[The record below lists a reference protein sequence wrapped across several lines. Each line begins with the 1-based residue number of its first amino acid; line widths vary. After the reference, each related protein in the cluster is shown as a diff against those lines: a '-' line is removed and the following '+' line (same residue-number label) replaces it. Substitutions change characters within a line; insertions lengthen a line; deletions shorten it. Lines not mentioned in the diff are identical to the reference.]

1 MADVPFDMTAVKGLF
16 KNKWMLG
23 GVAVAAGAGGF
34 VLYKKKK
41 AGNSSSSSTG
51 TDQAAGATTVPYGS
65 GFMNTSG
72 TDFANWVGQYS
83 GSLQNQ
89 LDAFA
94 KQQTDF
100 LSKLPGS
107 PASPTGGTASGWAAP
122 GSVGYQPKPTG
133 SVTRKVQAGDT
144 WAMYLKNYFHGGA
157 TTNTAALEAWSGLM
171 GGTSSPT
178 LTAGQIVKLPT
189 SSPGYA
195 PGSSPGV

>member
-1 MADVPFDMTAVKGLF
+1 MTAVKGLL

-23 GVAVAAGAGGF
+23 GAAAAAAAGGF
-34 VLYKKKK
+34 VLYKKRKS
-41 AGNSSSSSTG
+41 GGGSGSTTG
-51 TDQAAGATTVPYGS
+51 TDQAAGASTVPYGS

-100 LSKLPGS
+100 LSKLPGT
-107 PASPTGGTASGWAAP
+107 PASPTGGTGGGWPAP
-122 GSVGYQPKPTG
+122 GTTGYQPKPAG
-133 SVTRKVQAGDT
+133 SVTIKAKAGDT
-144 WAMYLKNYFHGGA
+144 WQTYIGRYFSHTGPS
-157 TTNTAALEAWSGLM
+157 TNTAAVSAWSVLH
-171 GGTSSPT
+171 GGSANVTPGAT
-178 LTAGQIVKLPT
+178 IVLPT

-195 PGSSPGV
+195 PGSTPT